1 MTKRQEALLRPASV
15 QTGSSAT
22 AEERPY
28 QPFGA
33 ALELFRN
40 RSREVLLSG
49 PAGTGK
55 SRACLEKLNLICMQK
70 PIRAAI
76 VRKTRKSLT
85 QSAMTTLETKVLPVP
100 NQVRFHEG
108 DQEYRYPSGA
118 RVMVAGLDDPE
129 KIGSTEFDLVYVQ
142 EATELEED
150 DWGMLL
156 RGLRNGVLSYQQIVA
171 DCNPSAPTHWLKQRC
186 NRGETLLL
194 ESKHEDNPSLI
205 DPTTGQYANQIAED
219 YLKGLDSLR
228 GYLYQRLRLGLWVA
242 AEGMYFTEFDP
253 AVHVT
258 EPFPIPE
265 EWPRWIAVDYGFAAP
280 FCCLWLARE
289 PETRRIYVYRE
300 LYGAGLRDEQQVEK
314 ILDATGGEQL
324 LLRVLDPSM
333 FNLRTEQQ
341 RPSIAAVY
349 ASNGLWPVVPGMNS
363 RKQGWAIVRRA
374 LAKDAPKLEEALE
387 GPRLRIF
394 KDRCP
399 NLIRTLP
406 TMVVD
411 PLDPEDVADKVGS
424 QKTEDHAV
432 DALRYALAAE
442 AQPPQPAETVNLRY
456 G

>member
-1 MTKRQEALLRPASV
+1 
-15 QTGSSAT
+15 
-22 AEERPY
+22 
-28 QPFGA
+28 
-33 ALELFRN
+33 
-40 RSREVLLSG
+40 
-49 PAGTGK
+49 
-55 SRACLEKLNLICMQK
+55 
-70 PIRAAI
+70 
-76 VRKTRKSLT
+76 
-85 QSAMTTLETKVLPVP
+85 
-100 NQVRFHEG
+100 
-108 DQEYRYPSGA
+108 
-118 RVMVAGLDDPE
+118 
-129 KIGSTEFDLVYVQ
+129 
-142 EATELEED
+142 
-150 DWGMLL
+150 
-156 RGLRNGVLSYQQIVA
+156 
-171 DCNPSAPTHWLKQRC
+171 
-186 NRGETLLL
+186 
-194 ESKHEDNPSLI
+194 
-205 DPTTGQYANQIAED
+205 
-219 YLKGLDSLR
+219 
-228 GYLYQRLRLGLWVA
+228 
-242 AEGMYFTEFDP
+242 
-253 AVHVT
+253 
-258 EPFPIPE
+258 
-265 EWPRWIAVDYGFAAP
+265 
-280 FCCLWLARE
+280 
-289 PETRRIYVYRE
+289 
-300 LYGAGLRDEQQVEK
+300 LRDEQQVEK

>member
-1 MTKRQEALLRPASV
+1 VTKRQDALLRPATV
-15 QTGSSAT
+15 QVGSGAT
-22 AEERPY
+22 IEERPY

-33 ALELFRN
+33 ALELFKCRQ
-40 RSREVLLSG
+40 REVLLSG

-55 SRACLEKLNLICMQK
+55 SRACLEKLNLIAMQK
-70 PIRAAI
+70 PIRALI
-76 VRKTRKSLT
+76 VRKTRKALT
-85 QSAMTTLETKVLPVP
+85 QSAMVTLENKVLPVP

-118 RVMVAGLDDPE
+118 RVIVAGLDDPD
-129 KIGSTEFDLVYVQ
+129 KIGSTEFDLVYVN
-142 EATELEED
+142 EATELDED

-156 RGLRNGVLSYQQIVA
+156 RGLRNGVLSYQQIMA
-171 DCNPSAPTHWLKQRC
+171 DTNPSAPTHWLKQRC
-186 NRGETLLL
+186 NRGDCLLL

-205 DPTTGQYANQIAED
+205 DPTTGAYVDQLAED
-219 YLKGLDSLR
+219 YMKGLDSLS
-228 GYLYQRLRLGLWVA
+228 GYQYQRLRLGLWVA
-242 AEGMYFTEFDP
+242 AEGQYFTEFDP
-253 AVHVT
+253 QIHVT
-258 EPFPIPE
+258 RPFEIPE
-265 EWPRWIAVDYGFAAP
+265 EWPRWLAVDYGFAAP

-300 LYGAGLRDEQQVEK
+300 LYGAGLRDEQQVDR
-314 ILDATGGEQL
+314 ILDATGDEQL
-324 LLRVLDPSM
+324 LLKVLDPSM

-374 LAKDAPKLEEALE
+374 LAKDTEG
-387 GPRLRIF
+387 GPRLQIF
-394 KDRCP
+394 DGKCP

-411 PLDPEDVADKVGS
+411 PLDPEDLADKVGS

-442 AQPPQPAETVNLRY
+442 AQPPPVTDTVSLRY

>member
-1 MTKRQEALLRPASV
+1 MPKKDALLRPATV
-15 QTGSSAT
+15 EVGVSAT
-22 AEERPY
+22 VEERPY

-33 ALELFRN
+33 ALELFRA
-40 RSREVLLSG
+40 RQREVLLSG

-55 SRACLEKLNLICMQK
+55 SRACLEKLNLIAMQL

-118 RVMVAGLDDPE
+118 KVMVAGLDDPE

-142 EATELEED
+142 EATELDEA

-156 RGLRNGVLSYQQIVA
+156 RGLRNGVLSYQQIIA

-186 NRGETLLL
+186 NRGECVLL
-194 ESKHEDNPSLI
+194 ESKHTDNPSLI
-205 DPTTGQYANQIAED
+205 DPVTGDFASQIARD
-219 YLKGLDSLR
+219 YLHGLDSLT
-228 GYLYQRLRLGLWVA
+228 GFQYQRLRLGLWVA

-253 AVHVT
+253 TVHVVA
-258 EPFPIPE
+258 PFEIPA
-265 EWPRWIAVDYGFAAP
+265 EWPRWLAVDYGFAAP
-280 FCCLWLARE
+280 FCCLWLTRS
-289 PETRRIYVYRE
+289 PETRRMYVYRE

-314 ILDATGGEQL
+314 ILDATGDEAL

-341 RPSIAAVY
+341 RPSIAQVY
-349 ASNGLWPVVPGMNS
+349 AHNGLWPVVPGMNS

-374 LAKDAPKLEEALE
+374 LATQGGSEDEPR
-387 GPRLRIF
+387 PRLQF
-394 KDRCP
+394 FDGKCP
-399 NLIRTLP
+399 NLLRTLP

-411 PLDPEDVADKVGS
+411 PLDPEDLADKVGS

-442 AQPPQPAETVNLRY
+442 AQPPPQTEAVSLRY

>member
-1 MTKRQEALLRPASV
+1 MSKRSDALLRPATV
-15 QTGSSAT
+15 QVGQTT
-22 AEERPY
+22 TVEERPY

-33 ALELFRN
+33 ALELFRC
-40 RSREVLLSG
+40 RQREVLLSG

-55 SRACLEKLNLICMQK
+55 SRACLEKLNLIAMQK
-70 PIRAAI
+70 PIRALI
-76 VRKTRKSLT
+76 VRKTRKALT
-85 QSAMTTLETKVLPVP
+85 QSAMVTLENKVLPVP

-118 RVMVAGLDDPE
+118 RVIVAGLDDPD
-129 KIGSTEFDLVYVQ
+129 KIGSTEFDLVYVN
-142 EATELEED
+142 EATELDED

-156 RGLRNGVLSYQQIVA
+156 RGLRNGVLSYQQIMA
-171 DCNPSAPTHWLKQRC
+171 DTNPSAPTHWLKQRC
-186 NRGETLLL
+186 NRGDCLLL
-194 ESKHEDNPSLI
+194 ESRHEDNPSLI
-205 DPTTGQYANQIAED
+205 DPHTGAYVDQLAED
-219 YLKGLDSLR
+219 YMKGLDSLS
-228 GYLYQRLRLGLWVA
+228 GYQYQRLRLGLWVA
-242 AEGMYFTEFDP
+242 AEGQYFTEFDP
-253 AVHVT
+253 ALHVVR
-258 EPFPIPE
+258 PFEIPE
-265 EWPRWIAVDYGFAAP
+265 EWPRWLAVDYGFAAP

-300 LYGAGLRDEQQVEK
+300 LYGAGLRDEQQVDR
-314 ILDATGGEQL
+314 ILDASGDETL
-324 LLRVLDPSM
+324 LLKVLDPSM

-374 LAKDAPKLEEALE
+374 LAKDTEG
-387 GPRLRIF
+387 GPRLQIF
-394 KDRCP
+394 DGKCP

-442 AQPPQPAETVNLRY
+442 AQPPPVTDTVSLRY

>member
-1 MTKRQEALLRPASV
+1 MPKQAALRPATV
-15 QTGSSAT
+15 QVGTETKAD
-22 AEERPY
+22 ERPY

-33 ALELFRN
+33 ALDLFRC

-55 SRACLEKLNLICMQK
+55 SRACLEKLNLIAMQK
-70 PIRAAI
+70 PVRAAI

-85 QSAMTTLETKVLPVP
+85 QSAMTTFETKVLPVP

-118 RVMVAGLDDPE
+118 KVMVAGLDDPE

-142 EATELEED
+142 EATELDED

-156 RGLRNGVLSYQQIVA
+156 RGLRNGVLSYQQIIA

-186 NRGETLLL
+186 NRGECTLL
-194 ESKHEDNPSLI
+194 ESKHEDNPTLV
-205 DPTTGQYANQIAED
+205 DPETKQYTTSGAE
-219 YLKGLDSLR
+219 YLKGLDSLQ

-253 AVHVT
+253 QMHVVD
-258 EPFPIPE
+258 PFEIPE
-265 EWPRWIAVDYGFAAP
+265 DWPRWIAVDYGFAVP
-280 FCCLWLARE
+280 FCCLWFTRS
-289 PETRRIYVYRE
+289 PETRRIYIYRE
-300 LYGAGLRDEQQVEK
+300 LYGAGLRDEQQVQK
-314 ILDATGGEQL
+314 ILDATGTESL
-324 LLRVLDPSM
+324 LLKVLDPSM

-349 ASNGLWPVVPGMNS
+349 ASNGLWPVVPGMNA

-374 LAKDAPKLEEALE
+374 LARDSTDPDTVV
-387 GPRLRIF
+387 PRLQIF
-394 KDRCP
+394 DGKCP

-411 PLDPEDVADKVGS
+411 PLDPEDLADKVGS
-424 QKTEDHAV
+424 NKTEDHAV
-432 DALRYALAAE
+432 DALRYGLCAE
-442 AQPPQPAETVNLRY
+442 AQPPRPNEPVVLRF